1 MKQELI
7 KHLNNIEHL
16 VQKNYITLEIMK
28 NFYENCDD
36 GFENSQKT
44 LIILRDMIEQQK
56 SVLNGFNTFITSL
69 KEQK

>member
-7 KHLNNIEHL
+7 KHLNNIERL
-16 VQKNYITLEIMK
+16 VQKNYITLEIIK

-36 GFENSQKT
+36 SFENSQKT

-56 SVLNGFNTFITSL
+56 SVLYGFNTFITSL

>member
-1 MKQELI
+1 MKQELKI
-7 KHLNNIEHL
+7 HLNNIERL
-16 VQKNYITLEIMK
+16 VQKNYITLKIMK

-44 LIILRDMIEQQK
+44 LIMLRDMIEQQK

>member
-1 MKQELI
+1 ML
-7 KHLNNIEHL
+7 
-16 VQKNYITLEIMK
+16 K
-28 NFYENCDD
+28 NFYENCD
-36 GFENSQKT
+36 GVFENSQKT